1 MAGKGGGFSL
11 KGDMKAD
18 KLQGAGKARPKAGK
32 AKSSLSKI
40 GKG

>member
-11 KGDMKAD
+11 KGDMKVD
-18 KLQGAGKARPKAGK
+18 KLKGAGKAGAAAGK
-32 AKSSLSKI
+32 AKNSLKRI